1 MYKFEMVLNFIV
13 KIYDLPDSFLD
24 QQAWL
29 KDYLQLDPFY
39 YNKALVVY
47 YLFTHCRLTMH
58 LGIISFEDWLE

>member
-13 KIYDLPDSFLD
+13 KSYDLPDSFLV
-24 QQAWL
+24 

-47 YLFTHCRLTMH
+47 YFFYPLQTHHALGNHFLQRLA
-58 LGIISFEDWLE
+58 GI